1 MFESWYSSRVEDEEP
16 TKFWLEFQIIS
27 DGFEEPDSKSSYY
40 GDNTHNNDTDH
51 PAQPIEDTLN
61 NLTINK
67 ESEAAAPP
75 DTPKFHLFPQ
85 LPAELRLKIWSCLIR
100 PRIVLAACLSS
111 RPSTH
116 KPLYRKISQRPKR
129 RYIPILLHICSESR
143 AYALEHYELAF
154 SWKTPHRLRASSPSY
169 SRKTDP
175 KENETPNENNGCN
188 PPKVYFNYALDTL
201 FLLGELEPSDGH
213 GFNAPMVYFLRR
225 EDTSRVR
232 HVACAFEELHLGVY
246 DTDLIFGSLF
256 HIVDRFPS
264 ARGVLPPGTIA
275 DSSVS
280 VQSQSQS
287 HPPTSYNPALGADER
302 EEHPDNRRSS
312 SKDGQSKPTHQY
324 LIITT
329 TPSDASIFPQS
340 RHSQQQHGFPT
351 TNNVIQKLWR
361 AWAMGSGYWPGSGGG
376 VEEPPPPPPSSSDEY
391 PSSSSSS
398 AAAPL
403 NALVN
408 TQMVMIREEELAG
421 FVAQVE

>member
-16 TKFWLEFQIIS
+16 TKFWLEFQVIS
-27 DGFEEPDSKSSYY
+27 DGFEE
-40 GDNTHNNDTDH
+40 
-51 PAQPIEDTLN
+51 
-61 NLTINK
+61 
-67 ESEAAAPP
+67 ESAAGI

-85 LPAELRLKIWSCLIR
+85 LPAELRLKIWHCLIR

-129 RYIPILLHICSESR
+129 RYFPILLHICSESR
-143 AYALEHYELAF
+143 AYALEHYELTF
-154 SWKTPHRLRASSPSY
+154 PWKTPHRLRASSPSY
-169 SRKTDP
+169 SYSYSAASSRQSPTKSAQNE
-175 KENETPNENNGCN
+175 KENFTENGYN
-188 PPKVYFNYALDTL
+188 PAKVYFNYELDTL

-264 ARGVLPPGTIA
+264 ARGKNTA
-275 DSSVS
+275 
-280 VQSQSQS
+280 
-287 HPPTSYNPALGADER
+287 
-302 EEHPDNRRSS
+302 
-312 SKDGQSKPTHQY
+312 KPTHQY

-340 RHSQQQHGFPT
+340 RHNQQQNSSLGFPT

-361 AWAMGSGYWPGSGGG
+361 AWAMGSGYWPGSGA
-376 VEEPPPPPPSSSDEY
+376 ST
-391 PSSSSSS
+391 
-398 AAAPL
+398 APL
-403 NALVN
+403 NSLVN
-408 TQMVMIREEELAG
+408 TQMVMVREEELAA
-421 FVAQVE
+421 FVAQIE